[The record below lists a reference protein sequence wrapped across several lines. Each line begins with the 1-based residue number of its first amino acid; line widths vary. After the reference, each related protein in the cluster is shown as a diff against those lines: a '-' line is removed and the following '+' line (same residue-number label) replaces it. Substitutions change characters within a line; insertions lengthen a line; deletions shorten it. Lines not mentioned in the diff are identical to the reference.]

1 MMMMTMPARI
11 DSSADQARI
20 SPPISEALAPS
31 ATNTVEKP
39 STNRS
44 ADIMIARLEAAA
56 GSSLSTCSI
65 VAPVR

>member
-1 MMMMTMPARI
+1 MMTRPARI

-20 SPPISEALAPS
+20 RPPISEALAPS

-44 ADIMIARLEAAA
+44 ADIMIARLEVEP

>member
-1 MMMMTMPARI
+1 MMMTMPAAI

-31 ATNTVEKP
+31 ATNTVENP
-39 STNRS
+39 STNR
-44 ADIMIARLEAAA
+44 IAETITARREAATVSA
-56 GSSLSTCSI
+56 LATCSM